1 MLKISFSLLYSAHPT
16 LHAESSLGPSTI
28 DLKNRKKR
36 KAADVALQEA
46 PPLVVTVDDETES
59 FYQKFVSNNAFKN
72 AKSKKMLVLY
82 SNSVLHLF
90 IVYSC
95 YVIFTFHF
103 HCKLKIICVC
113 AVVLL

>member
-1 MLKISFSLLYSAHPT
+1 MSHSVLLKISFSLLYSAPPT

-90 IVYSC
+90 YC
-95 YVIFTFHF
+95 LFLLCNFHF
-103 HCKLKIICVC
+103 SFPLQT
-113 AVVLL
+113 

>member
-16 LHAESSLGPSTI
+16 LHAESSLGPSII

-46 PPLVVTVDDETES
+46 PPLVTVDDQTES

-72 AKSKKMLVLY
+72 ATS
-82 SNSVLHLF
+82 
-90 IVYSC
+90 
-95 YVIFTFHF
+95 
-103 HCKLKIICVC
+103 
-113 AVVLL
+113 

>member
-46 PPLVVTVDDETES
+46 PPLVVSVDDEMKVFIRNLCLTMH
-59 FYQKFVSNNAFKN
+59 
-72 AKSKKMLVLY
+72 SKMQSPRKY
-82 SNSVLHLF
+82 
-90 IVYSC
+90 
-95 YVIFTFHF
+95 
-103 HCKLKIICVC
+103 
-113 AVVLL
+113 

>member
-59 FYQKFVSNNAFKN
+59 FYQTFVSNNAL
-72 AKSKKMLVLY
+72 KMQSLRK
-82 SNSVLHLF
+82 
-90 IVYSC
+90 C
-95 YVIFTFHF
+95 
-103 HCKLKIICVC
+103 
-113 AVVLL
+113 